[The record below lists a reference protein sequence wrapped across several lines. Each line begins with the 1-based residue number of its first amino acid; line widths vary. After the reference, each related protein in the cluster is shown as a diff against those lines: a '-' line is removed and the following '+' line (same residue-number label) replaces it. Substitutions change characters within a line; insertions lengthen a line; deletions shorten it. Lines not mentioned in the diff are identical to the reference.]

1 MKQNFRRDL
10 AKVHAMNKLQN
21 IGTVDEYYEMYNNV
35 KLFHKE
41 VLYNEPTS
49 KDMKLRGYKLMTT
62 VIRKT
67 GTGSSIDAYLVHAE
81 SKHSKTVSRE
91 EFLMLMSNKVATKG
105 KELFIMQGG
114 DLRLVKDTM
123 FLLNIGSKQSAE
135 DFKDF
140 VSTKHRPTVSN
151 QLFNIA
157 KTGVLLGLG
166 YILLKRF
173 VSNESKVIEFWQ
185 KPVSQIALE
194 RFGNMSFT
202 SRIKRKEYMTKNINE
217 L

>member
-1 MKQNFRRDL
+1 
-10 AKVHAMNKLQN
+10 
-21 IGTVDEYYEMYNNV
+21 
-35 KLFHKE
+35 
-41 VLYNEPTS
+41 
-49 KDMKLRGYKLMTT
+49 
-62 VIRKT
+62 
-67 GTGSSIDAYLVHAE
+67 
-81 SKHSKTVSRE
+81 
-91 EFLMLMSNKVATKG
+91 
-105 KELFIMQGG
+105 MQGG

-140 VSTKHRPTVSN
+140 VSTKRRPTVSN

-166 YILLKRF
+166 YVLLKRF

-194 RFGNMSFT
+194 RFGNMTFT